1 MIGLVLFQTLG
12 AAMTPISEPISRC
25 CGILLT
31 LIFPLIS
38 SLNRQFS
45 FRAPRR
51 LLNGMDFLALVL
63 LPPSK
68 RSGSPK
74 VSKPR
79 KDGKDMQTTCLK
91 ACLSTLAL
99 HFTATNALDDEVRS
113 TEDPEG
119 ALLLSVVACEHALTQ
134 CVETG
139 EIVLSTRKRDNHFS
153 EEMWSEPA
161 IWYQSPIQ
169 KLSPESWD
177 LIIDRAWKISQEK
190 KASRVTSNC
199 VDSKMPK
206 ADEREL
212 LAEGDEVVEN
222 DEIVWD
228 SCVGFL
234 AILRLSCHYNTCLVV

>member
-1 MIGLVLFQTLG
+1 MIGLVLFQTFG
-12 AAMTPISEPISRC
+12 AAMMPISEPISRC

-45 FRAPRR
+45 FGAPRR
-51 LLNGMDFLALVL
+51 LLNGVDFLALAL

-91 ACLSTLAL
+91 GSGIFQSELVLSTLAL

-134 CVETG
+134 CAETG

-161 IWYQSPIQ
+161 IRYQSPIR

-177 LIIDRAWKISQEK
+177 LIIDGAWKISQEK
-190 KASRVTSNC
+190 KASHVTSNC
-199 VDSKMPK
+199 VDSKMPE

-228 SCVGFL
+228 
-234 AILRLSCHYNTCLVV
+234 